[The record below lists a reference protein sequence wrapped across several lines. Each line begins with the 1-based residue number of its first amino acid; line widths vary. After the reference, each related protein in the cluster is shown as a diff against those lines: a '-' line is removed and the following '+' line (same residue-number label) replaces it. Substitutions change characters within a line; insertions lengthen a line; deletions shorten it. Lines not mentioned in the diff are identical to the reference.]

1 MSVSV
6 SVIQF
11 ILYHIDLPGPESDSP
26 RLTLSLSQMRHR
38 SASDCLS
45 RVSDCE
51 SLTLGSSVTV
61 SQSVSWRERQSL
73 RSQWLTEWV
82 IHSPAPT
89 QTDWEWEW
97 ETVRVTVT
105 CVTDSERH
113 WQSVSETRDLDTSCP
128 ESDVTVT
135 LSVIEWLWVWVSHW
149 WNEALNLNDS
159 QSVNHSRH
167 STRSLTQ
174 SHCDTDC
181 VSVCFDKLSND
192 DSN

>member
-82 IHSPAPT
+82 IHS
-89 QTDWEWEW
+89 
-97 ETVRVTVT
+97 
-105 CVTDSERH
+105 
-113 WQSVSETRDLDTSCP
+113 QSVSETRDLDTSCP